1 MALYRHQSPASLTE
15 LRRTLNPDGRLLLVT
30 VARLSPE
37 KNLPFIIHAMARL
50 KADGAP
56 PFRLLVLGDGVQ
68 REDLEAM
75 IDEMGLRDTVLMLG
89 NVNSADVPAHL
100 MISDIFVFASAAETQ
115 GMAVLEAMAAG
126 LPVVAVNSSGIDA
139 FVENR
144 RTGYAIAE
152 SLVIWTDTLH
162 GLMVSKNERKAM
174 GATAREAATKHSIEA
189 FSGRVITIYEAAMAA
204 QAAKR
209 TRAE

>member
-1 MALYRHQSPASLTE
+1 
-15 LRRTLNPDGRLLLVT
+15 
-30 VARLSPE
+30 
-37 KNLPFIIHAMARL
+37 
-50 KADGAP
+50 
-56 PFRLLVLGDGVQ
+56 
-68 REDLEAM
+68 
-75 IDEMGLRDTVLMLG
+75 MLG